1 MAAKIL
7 NHPIAQIVLIG
18 ILMALLDACY
28 LFFSKPIYE
37 NQVVT
42 IQRVAMEVK
51 PLGALAAYVAMAIG
65 LWFFVLKSPT
75 SDVYIQ
81 AMTLAFAV
89 FGTYNATSYAILKKF
104 RASLALMDTIWGM
117 LMFSAVSFLY
127 ILILRKT

>member
-75 SDVYIQ
+75 SNVYIQ